1 MMTDKYVSMNEAQVI
16 LKVSRTKMWK
26 LVKEGILKT
35 YSDPLDKRKR
45 LVRKEDL
52 EKLQR
57 FR

>member
-1 MMTDKYVSMNEAQVI
+1 MTDKYVSMNEAQVI